1 MKIETLNNVYE
12 VIYFER
18 SDKLYNIYIN
28 KIGNFSGAY
37 KGEATYKIGSK
48 DKPVLS
54 AEDVISLKYEIY

>member
-1 MKIETLNNVYE
+1 MKIETLNNTYE
-12 VIYFER
+12 VIYYKR

-28 KIGNFSGAY
+28 KIGNLSGAY

-54 AEDVISLKYEIY
+54 AEDVINLKYEIY